1 MIKSMAG
8 RHGAINYIMMNSITI
23 TSKLY
28 NYNYNYT
35 HFEM

>member
-1 MIKSMAG
+1 MGQLHYDELDYIY
-8 RHGAINYIMMNSITI
+8 NYFKM
-23 TSKLY
+23 LYY